1 MKRRWLTWLQ
11 YILFTGGGLFLVWWQ
26 LKSMSPIEKTEF
38 YRAIGQ
44 TNFWI
49 IIPVVCMSLASHL
62 SRAMRWKLL
71 LEPVGYKPNTANAFM
86 ATMIGYLANS
96 AVPRL
101 GEVLKCSML
110 ARYEKMRIDRLVG
123 TILLERSFDLICF
136 ALFIGL
142 TVMFQLDLIG
152 SSINNYLKTAQQK
165 SEGFSWTYFALFMIL
180 LILIFI
186 LVRVALKKL
195 SNMKFIQKLN
205 QIISGISDGFKSILQ
220 LKNRK
225 AFLLHT
231 LFIWSMYLGQ
241 IYVGFLS
248 LNETSGLSL
257 GAACS
262 VLTLASL
269 SMIVTPGGIGSFPIF
284 VMEVLL
290 LYQIESPVGKAFGW
304 LMWGVS
310 TGLIVVSG
318 LLSLVI
324 MPWFN
329 QKKEHSQLFNRN

>member
-11 YILFTGGGLFLVWWQ
+11 YLLFSGGGLFLVWWQ
-26 LKSMSPIEKTEF
+26 LKSMSPVEKNEF

-71 LEPVGYKPNTANAFM
+71 LEPVGYKPSTANAFM

-110 ARYEKMRIDRLVG
+110 ARYEKMRIDKLVG

-136 ALFIGL
+136 ALFVGL
-142 TVMFQLDLIG
+142 TITFQLDLIG
-152 SSINNYLKTAQQK
+152 STLNNFWETALQKT
-165 SEGFSWTYFALFMIL
+165 ENFSWTLLIVVLTALALMFIL
-180 LILIFI
+180 LRI
-186 LVRVALKKL
+186 ALKKL
-195 SNMKFIQKLN
+195 SKLNIVQKLN
-205 QIISGISDGFKSILQ
+205 QIISGITDGFKSILQ

-231 LFIWSMYLGQ
+231 LFIWAMYLGQ
-241 IYVGFLS
+241 IYVGFSS
-248 LNETSGLSL
+248 LNETSELSL

-290 LYQIESPVGKAFGW
+290 LYQIESPIGKAFGW

-324 MPWFN
+324 IPWFN
-329 QKKEHSQLFNRN
+329 RNRNEMSEQ

>member
-11 YILFTGGGLFLVWWQ
+11 YLLFTGGGFFLVWWQ
-26 LKSMSPIEKTEF
+26 LKSMTPVEKSEF
-38 YRAIGQ
+38 YRAISQ
-44 TNFWI
+44 TNYWV

-71 LEPVGYKPNTANAFM
+71 LEPVGYQPKIANAFM

-136 ALFIGL
+136 ALFVGL
-142 TVMFQLDLIG
+142 TILFQLDLIG
-152 SSINNYLKTAQQK
+152 TMLSTYWQTAQQK
-165 SEGFSWTYFALFMIL
+165 IHGFSWAYVA
-180 LILIFI
+180 LILVVLLLLFF
-186 LVRVALKKL
+186 VARMLLRKM
-195 SNMKFIQKLN
+195 SNMKLVKKLM
-205 QIISGISDGFKSILQ
+205 QIFSGVADGFKSILQ
-220 LKNRK
+220 LKNRR
-225 AFLLHT
+225 AFLMHT
-231 LFIWSMYLGQ
+231 LFIWLMYLGQ

-248 LNETSGLSL
+248 LEETAGLSL

-324 MPWFN
+324 LPWY
-329 QKKEHSQLFNRN
+329 NREK

>member
-1 MKRRWLTWLQ
+1 MKRRWLIWLQ
-11 YILFTGGGLFLVWWQ
+11 YLLFIGGGLFLVWWQ
-26 LKSMSPIEKTEF
+26 LKSMTPADKTEF
-38 YRAIGQ
+38 YRAIRE

-49 IIPVVCMSLASHL
+49 IIPIVFMSLASHL

-71 LEPVGYKPNTANAFM
+71 LEPVGYQPKTANAFM

-96 AVPRL
+96 AIPRF

-136 ALFIGL
+136 ALFVGMTIL
-142 TVMFQLDLIG
+142 FQLELIG
-152 SSINNYLKTAQQK
+152 SMLIGFWHTALKK
-165 SEGFSWTYFALFMIL
+165 IGGFSWVHLAGVFVVLFLFFFLIRL
-180 LILIFI
+180 LLQKMSNIKLVQKMMQIF
-186 LVRVALKKL
+186 
-195 SNMKFIQKLN
+195 
-205 QIISGISDGFKSILQ
+205 SGIADGFKSILQ
-220 LKNRK
+220 LKNRT
-225 AFLLHT
+225 AFLMHT

-241 IYVGFLS
+241 IYVGFS
-248 LNETSGLSL
+248 CLNETSELGL
-257 GAACS
+257 GAACA

-310 TGLIVVSG
+310 TGLVVVSG

-329 QKKEHSQLFNRN
+329 RESNEST

>member
-11 YILFTGGGLFLVWWQ
+11 YLLFTGGGFFLVWWQ
-26 LKSMSPIEKTEF
+26 LKSMTLVEKTEF
-38 YRAIGQ
+38 YRAISQ
-44 TNFWI
+44 TKYWV

-71 LEPVGYKPNTANAFM
+71 LEPVGYQPKTANAFM

-136 ALFIGL
+136 ALFVGL
-142 TVMFQLDLIG
+142 TILFQLDLIG
-152 SSINNYLKTAQQK
+152 TMLSTYWEAAQQK
-165 SEGFSWTYFALFMIL
+165 IHGFSWAY
-180 LILIFI
+180 
-186 LVRVALKKL
+186 VALVLVVLLLLFFVARMLLRKM
-195 SNMKFIQKLN
+195 SNMKLVQKLT
-205 QIISGISDGFKSILQ
+205 QIFTGIADGFKSILQ
-220 LKNRK
+220 LKNRR

-231 LFIWSMYLGQ
+231 LFIWLMYLGQ

-248 LNETSGLSL
+248 LEETAGLSL

-310 TGLIVVSG
+310 TGLIVISG

-324 MPWFN
+324 LPWY
-329 QKKEHSQLFNRN
+329 NREK

>member
-11 YILFTGGGLFLVWWQ
+11 YLLFTGGGFFLVWWQ
-26 LKSMSPIEKTEF
+26 LKSMTPIEKSEF
-38 YRAIGQ
+38 YRAISQ
-44 TNFWI
+44 TNYWV

-71 LEPVGYKPNTANAFM
+71 LEPVGYQPKIANAFM

-136 ALFIGL
+136 ALFVGL
-142 TVMFQLDLIG
+142 TILFQLDLIG
-152 SSINNYLKTAQQK
+152 TMLSTYWQTAQK
-165 SEGFSWTYFALFMIL
+165 KIHGFSWAYVA
-180 LILIFI
+180 LILVVLLLLFF
-186 LVRVALKKL
+186 VARMLLRKM
-195 SNMKFIQKLN
+195 SNMKLVKKLM
-205 QIISGISDGFKSILQ
+205 QIFSGVADGFKSILQ
-220 LKNRK
+220 LKNRR
-225 AFLLHT
+225 AFLMHT
-231 LFIWSMYLGQ
+231 LFIWLMYLGQ

-248 LNETSGLSL
+248 LEETAGLSL

-324 MPWFN
+324 LPWY
-329 QKKEHSQLFNRN
+329 NREK

>member
-11 YILFTGGGLFLVWWQ
+11 YLLFTGGGFFLVWWQ
-26 LKSMSPIEKTEF
+26 LKSMTPVEKTEF
-38 YRAIGQ
+38 YRAISQ
-44 TNFWI
+44 TKYWV

-71 LEPVGYKPNTANAFM
+71 LEPVGYQPKTANAFM

-136 ALFIGL
+136 ALFVGL
-142 TVMFQLDLIG
+142 TILFQLDLIG
-152 SSINNYLKTAQQK
+152 TMLSTYWEAAQQK
-165 SEGFSWTYFALFMIL
+165 IHGFSWAY
-180 LILIFI
+180 
-186 LVRVALKKL
+186 VALVLVVLLLLFFAARMLLRKM
-195 SNMKFIQKLN
+195 SNMKLVQKLT
-205 QIISGISDGFKSILQ
+205 QIFTGIADGFKSILQ
-220 LKNRK
+220 LKNRR

-231 LFIWSMYLGQ
+231 LFIWLMYLGQ

-248 LNETSGLSL
+248 LEETAELSL

-310 TGLIVVSG
+310 TGLIVISG

-324 MPWFN
+324 LPWY
-329 QKKEHSQLFNRN
+329 NREK